1 MTATPAYVIGYL
13 QNVRFGDDIA
23 SYMTAFDATLAPFG
37 GRFLIHG
44 GELTPLEGAWDGD
57 IIILAFPDRDSA
69 LAWYRSP
76 AYQAILPL
84 RTENSEGIVTIVDGV
99 GPDHRATDKL
109 AEILAA
115 AP

>member
-13 QNVRFGDDIA
+13 QDVRFGDDIA
-23 SYMTAFDATLAPFG
+23 RYLATIDATLAPFG

-57 IIILAFPDRDSA
+57 LIIIAFPDRGSA

-76 AYQAILPL
+76 AYQEILTL
-84 RTENSEGIVTIVDGV
+84 RTTNSEGIVTVVDGV
-99 GPDHRATDKL
+99 GPDHRAREKL
-109 AEILAA
+109 AELLAA